1 MSVLAEVLLALMA
14 IMAVSTVTVVLVAR
28 VLYRRVRR
36 SRALNGAVL
45 RARTRMSIGP
55 RHDILRLRLRLRES
69 LDSGQ
74 AAIALSEQNATGRGE
89 LRRLFRR
96 IQDEG
101 AAVDAQLLLLSTEP
115 DPAELAAALPVAG
128 RRVEQITDLVRR
140 VRSVVAAGLGG
151 RTDDS
156 LSTLGGDVE
165 REIAAMNAGVAELHA
180 LNSGDVGA
188 LSSARV
194 SPAQVNSAQVNSAQ
208 VNAAPVR
215 ATPVNAHRS
224 AAHPY
229 AQQHSTAH
237 RPDRGS
243 TP

>member
-14 IMAVSTVTVVLVAR
+14 IMVVSTVTVVVVAR
-28 VLYRRVRR
+28 MLYRRVRR
-36 SRALNGAVL
+36 SRALNSAVL
-45 RARTRMSIGP
+45 RARTRVSIGP

-74 AAIALSEQNATGRGE
+74 AAIALLEQNATGQGE

-101 AAVDAQLLLLSTEP
+101 TAVDVQLLLLSTER
-115 DPAELAAALPVAG
+115 DPVELAQALPVAG
-128 RRVEQITDLVRR
+128 RRVDEITGLVRR

-156 LSTLGGDVE
+156 LSNLGGDVE

-180 LNSGDVGA
+180 LNSGDVAPESPARGSRAPWQAIPVSAHHGA
-188 LSSARV
+188 L
-194 SPAQVNSAQVNSAQ
+194 
-208 VNAAPVR
+208 
-215 ATPVNAHRS
+215 
-224 AAHPY
+224 HPY
-229 AQQHSTAH
+229 PQQQSTSH

>member
-14 IMAVSTVTVVLVAR
+14 IMVISTVTVIVVAR

-45 RARTRMSIGP
+45 RARTRVSIGP
-55 RHDILRLRLRLRES
+55 QHDVLRLRLRLRES
-69 LDSGQ
+69 LESGQ
-74 AAIALSEQNATGRGE
+74 AAVALAEQNAGPRGE

-101 AAVDAQLLLLSTEP
+101 AAVDAQLMLLFTER
-115 DPAELAAALPVAG
+115 DAAELAAALPAAG
-128 RRVEQITDLVRR
+128 HRVEQITGLVRR

-156 LSTLGGDVE
+156 LSALGDDVE

-180 LNSGDVGA
+180 LNSGD
-188 LSSARV
+188 SAAV
-194 SPAQVNSAQVNSAQ
+194 STTTVNAAQ
-208 VNAAPVR
+208 VNAAPIK
-215 ATPVNAHRS
+215 AAPVNAARAN
-224 AAHPY
+224 AAPPSS
-229 AQQHSTAH
+229 QHQTTLH

-243 TP
+243 TS